1 MSEHPNPA
9 DLELVALGEGP
20 AEASTHVATCA
31 ACADYVGHLTRGAEE
46 FARSRP
52 VEPFID
58 AVARDRDHGT
68 SRTSAGTA
76 GTVVPFERMLRRR
89 LVWAVAPLAA
99 AALVLFVLRPS
110 LKGPRE
116 GAVATLERPSTESND
131 TTFKGGIALAVVRE
145 RSGAQERVVGE
156 VEVRPFD
163 RLRLELA
170 LDGARPIAAGVLA
183 EDGTWASLFAPALL
197 DGGTHFSE
205 LSVRFDDNPRDGW
218 IVVGDPVAVER
229 ARRERT
235 IETDRA
241 GQHNARER
249 DLRVVRVRAAK

>member
-9 DLELVALGEGP
+9 DLELVALGEGTT
-20 AEASTHVATCA
+20 EASAHVESCA
-31 ACADYVGHLTRGAEE
+31 ACADYVGHLTRGAEA

-58 AVARDRDHGT
+58 AVARDARGRAAAT
-68 SRTSAGTA
+68 MPR
-76 GTVVPFERMLRRR
+76 TVVPFERMLRTR

-99 AALVLFVLRPS
+99 AAVILFLLRPS
-110 LKGPRE
+110 LQETHE
-116 GAVATLERPSTESND
+116 GAVATLDRPFNESND

-145 RSGAQERVVGE
+145 RSGAQDRVVGE

-163 RLRLELA
+163 RIRLELA

-205 LSVRFDDNPRDGW
+205 LSVRFDDKPRDGW
-218 IVVGDPVAVER
+218 IVVGDPAAVER

-235 IETDRA
+235 IDTDRA

-249 DLRVVRVRAAK
+249 DVRVVRIRAAK